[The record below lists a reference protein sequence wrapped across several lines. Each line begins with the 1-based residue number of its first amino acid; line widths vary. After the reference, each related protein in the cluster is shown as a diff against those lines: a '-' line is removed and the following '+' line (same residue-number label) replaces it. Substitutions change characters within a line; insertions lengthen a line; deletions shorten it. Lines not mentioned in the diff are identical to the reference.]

1 MLQLILFRRRGVC
14 EFILLVVFFD
24 EVFED
29 GAGFP
34 QCDAGVGVFD
44 GRGAA
49 VGAQLLV
56 LGLLEVGEV
65 PELVLVGDVELL
77 EEEDDLPAEGEKVS
91 IGSRNWRGRGT
102 YGLGPP
108 AWPWRRMGLRDMLCG
123 VIDVKKYGIKSQWLS
138 WSCTEL
144 PYIPYLDLLV
154 IVWPLAP
161 LTVVRRFHDVDAGG
175 SVSAFSVL
183 SLHVWYAA

>member
-1 MLQLILFRRRGVC
+1 
-14 EFILLVVFFD
+14 
-24 EVFED
+24 
-29 GAGFP
+29 
-34 QCDAGVGVFD
+34 
-44 GRGAA
+44 
-49 VGAQLLV
+49 
-56 LGLLEVGEV
+56 
-65 PELVLVGDVELL
+65 
-77 EEEDDLPAEGEKVS
+77 
-91 IGSRNWRGRGT
+91 
-102 YGLGPP
+102 
-108 AWPWRRMGLRDMLCG
+108 MGLRDMLCG
-123 VIDVKKYGIKSQWLS
+123 VTDVKKYGIESQWLD